1 MLDVDL
7 HRAANHRTPATR
19 MALVHAKH
27 HLPHTP
33 RRLDPQQPLE
43 RLGTLHPASLRPI
56 GSLSRSSMPTQQ
68 PEDPYV
74 RLAGLISVMSFV
86 ASYQPALFVAAV
98 EKLYGG
104 TPKKKTRERANGDNE
119 TAEGS

>member
-19 MALVHAKH
+19 MALLHAKH

-43 RLGTLHPASLRPI
+43 RLGTLHPASLWPI
-56 GSLSRSSMPTQQ
+56 GSLSPSSMPTQQ
-68 PEDPYV
+68 PEDPFNESGV
-74 RLAGLISVMSFV
+74 LLRVLAQTDFGSTRDEV
-86 ASYQPALFVAAV
+86 AV
-98 EKLYGG
+98 
-104 TPKKKTRERANGDNE
+104 
-119 TAEGS
+119 